1 MFQLEHSSDIRKQYL
16 PAIELQS
23 HRNHALADGWCVFYA
38 PLEVANGLSR
48 VVFHRLPQLR
58 AGVRPLDKGS
68 LGTPP
73 PPPQSSA
80 RFSFARLGLA
90 PVLLSDPGLA
100 PLRLG

>member
-73 PPPQSSA
+73 SPSRVRRGFLSPGW
-80 RFSFARLGLA
+80 GL
-90 PVLLSDPGLA
+90 
-100 PLRLG
+100 LRSCFLTQG